1 MKKNIQKIGLFF
13 ASVAFLASCNE
24 LDTQPSET
32 YTEETVWENKQSA
45 DAFVLNAYNNTISD
59 FAGRYAT
66 LEAYSPNG
74 INSMLSNLD
83 VIPIE
88 RFDRY
93 TSSGKNFASFFASA
107 RDCNKIIHNA
117 TNSTKLSATEKQ
129 QLIAEGHFLRGV
141 LFFNQTLWQ
150 GRFVPILRLLSED
163 DKEAF
168 KTPLTASPAESY
180 RYIMDDFNRAI
191 QDMPETSAP
200 GRANKYAAH
209 AFRSRAALQAYAYTN
224 DASYLDIVIESANA
238 IINSGKYQLDPNYG
252 DIFLEAGQYSNEII
266 LGKYYLK
273 LNSRVSHFNEMQRA
287 VPNVERNEILGVG
300 GQPFEDRGGR
310 TFECWGHYFP
320 TQELVDQY
328 LVIDQNDGKA
338 KPWYETS
345 QYLNNVDELPVSSL
359 SVGSLNTVR
368 HPVPEQGDMGSNSK
382 GTKII
387 RYGKIK
393 TGASL
398 ENITSIMYQN
408 RDARFDQTIV
418 RDQTKWLNED
428 ISTNICGNLWAG
440 VRQAQSDSWF
450 TTASGYYW
458 RKSVRF
464 AEPRL
469 YASTPTDFHY
479 VLARLGEVYMN
490 LAEAYLLK
498 GDVANA
504 VLNLNKTRV
513 GHGQLPASTATSLS
527 DAWADYIRERRVEM
541 AYEGDMYWS
550 FLRWGKYGGDANEG
564 EAPGAVIKALDRP
577 VHKIQITRDRKQF
590 MIAQIT
596 RNGAWERNFTPK
608 RYLMPIPQGELD
620 RRSASGINDAQNS
633 GW

>member
-1 MKKNIQKIGLFF
+1 MKKNIQKIALFC
-13 ASVAFLASCNE
+13 ASMALLASCNE
-24 LDTQPSET
+24 LDTQPSEI
-32 YTEETVWENKQSA
+32 YTEETIWENKQSA
-45 DAFVLNAYNNTISD
+45 DGFVLNTYAGTVDN
-59 FAGRYAT
+59 FVGRYAS

-74 INSMLSNLD
+74 INSNLTGLD

-93 TSSGKNFASFFASA
+93 TTSARSFDAFFSA
-107 RDCNKIIHNA
+107 LRDCNRVIHNA
-117 TNSTKLSATEKQ
+117 TNTTNLSATEKQ
-129 QLIAEGHFLRGV
+129 HLIAEGHFLRGV

-150 GRFVPILRLLSED
+150 GRFVPVLQLLSEN
-163 DKEAF
+163 DKETF

-180 RYIMDDFNRAI
+180 RYIIDDLTKAT
-191 QDMPETSAP
+191 QGMPETSDP

-238 IINSGKYQLDPNYG
+238 IINSGRYSLESNYG
-252 DIFLEAGQYSNEII
+252 DIFLPAGQYSKEII

-273 LNSRVSHFNEMQRA
+273 LNSRVSHFPEMQRV
-287 VPNVERNEILGVG
+287 VPNIERNEILGVG
-300 GQPFEDRGGR
+300 GQPFEDKGGR
-310 TFECWGHYFP
+310 SFECWAHYFP

-345 QYLNNVDELPVSSL
+345 QYLNNVEELPASSL

-368 HPVPEQGDMGSNSK
+368 HPVPEQNDMGSNSK

-387 RYGKIK
+387 RYARIK
-393 TGASL
+393 AGASL
-398 ENITSIMYQN
+398 NNITSIMYQN

-440 VRQAQSDSWF
+440 VRQAQSDSWY

-458 RKSVRF
+458 RKAVRH

-504 VLNLNKTRV
+504 VANLNKTRV
-513 GHGQLPASTATSLS
+513 GHGKLPASTATSLS
-527 DAWADYIRERRVEM
+527 EAWKDYIRERRVEM

-564 EAPGAVIKALDRP
+564 EAPGAIIKALDRP
-577 VHKIQITRDRKQF
+577 VHKIQITKDRTQF

-596 RNGAWERNFTPK
+596 RNGAWERNFTTK